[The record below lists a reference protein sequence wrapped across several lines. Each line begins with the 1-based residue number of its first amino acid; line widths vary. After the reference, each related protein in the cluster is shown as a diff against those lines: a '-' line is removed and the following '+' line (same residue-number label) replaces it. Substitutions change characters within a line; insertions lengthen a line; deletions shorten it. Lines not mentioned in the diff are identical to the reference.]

1 MRLFLYGVFDRP
13 PIREILRSRC
23 HVDAINLVFC
33 GFTNLVFHARAA
45 NPKHF
50 GTSFFFRGAF
60 RPPYLRLMNAAGE
73 GQTRCVRVSP
83 SA

>member
-13 PIREILRSRC
+13 PIREMLRSRS

-50 GTSFFFRGAF
+50 GTSFFSGRV
-60 RPPYLRLMNAAGE
+60 PPSLPASDECGW
-73 GQTRCVRVSP
+73 
-83 SA
+83 